1 MHSYIP
7 EKKHIIKPLFLQIL
21 ISFFCSESASEQLEK
36 IFSNNTKRLL
46 MKSTIH
52 LQCST
57 MSLIYEVFVI
67 LPQTSSNSEH
77 DNVQWYHNPRQNIW
91 NKMEKSSKTGQEEK
105 TLVSNFECFLT
116 AIAKV

>member
-21 ISFFCSESASEQLEK
+21 ISFFCSESASEQFKK
-36 IFSNNTKRLL
+36 IFSSNTKRLREL
-46 MKSTIH
+46 LTKSAIH
-52 LQCST
+52 LQCSN

-67 LPQTSSNSEH
+67 LLQTSSNNEH
-77 DNVQWYHNPRQNIW
+77 ENVQWYYNRRQNIW

-105 TLVSNFECFLT
+105 TLVSIFVCF
-116 AIAKV
+116 